1 MTFLRID
8 ITNSQK
14 TSLKTYMLKVS
25 FGSIIDVAVDVTSSS
40 TIGKIDSSELWKQI
54 TSQKFWVVLKTLK
67 NKNSRAQETLKIS

>member
-25 FGSIIDVAVDVTSSS
+25 FGSILDVAVDVTLS